1 MHDTLTMLHTAES
14 NRALF
19 GTLLAELAPD
29 IPVTH
34 ILDES
39 ALREACDCGVVT
51 APLRRRVC
59 DTLLGAADQ
68 GARVVLCT
76 CSSLGGAAD
85 IAAQLTARPMLRI
98 DRPMAAEAVARGE
111 RIVVAA
117 TLPTTLGPTRD
128 LILDAAREA
137 GRTVAIHELLCDR
150 AWARF
155 AAGDQEGYLD
165 EIAAQLRSADA
176 HGDLLVLAQAS
187 MARAIDRCPGLTLPI
202 LTSPR
207 TGLLAAIRA
216 YRAAAPVAA

>member
-117 TLPTTLGPTRD
+117 TLPT
-128 LILDAAREA
+128 ILDAAREA